1 MGLTPPIEPMLARS
15 LDRLPTPGALPGGMI
30 MEWKVDGYRAIAFVR
45 RGRLFLQS
53 RRGADLTPAFPE
65 LADAAAELDKDVVLD
80 GELVVPRDGRLDF
93 TALQDRARRRGS
105 TAAAELPRAPP
116 T

>member
-1 MGLTPPIEPMLARS
+1 
-15 LDRLPTPGALPGGMI
+15 

-93 TALQDRARRRGS
+93 TAVQDRARLHGGS
-105 TAAAELPRAPP
+105 RSYREPRP